1 MLQNVRL
8 ATIHSTR
15 LSFNAVNNAT
25 AEEIGTAAPLETAPK
40 RFADLEAI
48 DPRTQKAIKKVFKY
62 DTMSTVQEAVLT
74 RVPNTQDMFVKAK
87 TGTGKTLAFLMAALE
102 TSIQKNDNLRY
113 FEGSSILVV
122 SPTREL
128 ASQIAVEAQKL
139 TRFYPMKVHCLV
151 GGESKRRQL
160 DNLERGRAD
169 IIVATPGRLLDLL
182 DSSYRTKQLMKTLKV
197 VVLDEADQL
206 VDMGFRADVERIL
219 KQVPSKRQTM
229 LFSAT
234 LSPEIRDSLG
244 KVALDSD
251 YALIDTVGEDDVN
264 THLHVKQSAL
274 VVPYD
279 QQLTYLRNLLDNYPA
294 ARAGKTIVF
303 LPTTRST
310 MMYASLLKY
319 LSPRRVVFELHSKKA
334 QDQRSRIAQRFR
346 KASPGAV
353 LVTSDVSARGVDY
366 PGVSLVVQIG
376 VPSSREQY
384 IHRLGRTGRAGKDGE
399 GIIVLAPFEAP
410 FIKEDLGDLPVQN
423 LIPPTIEEK
432 EQHETDKLVSYVRDK
447 VIDPALIHDTY
458 TAYLGYY
465 AGRMQALNRPRSHV
479 IKEAG
484 TFIQALGVEQVP
496 ELSNRFMQLLG
507 IQERAP
513 KQPKRSMRN
522 NRFGGHGKDRFS
534 FDMGR
539 HDYKRG
545 RSGNRGKGDYEGHRT
560 FMNEFKRGFGR
571 RHND

>member
-1 MLQNVRL
+1 MFLSGRPIVSRNPLLQNVRL

-15 LSFNAVNNAT
+15 LCFNAVNNAT
-25 AEEIGTAAPLETAPK
+25 AEEIVTAAPLETPAPK

-48 DPRTQKAIKKVFKY
+48 DKRTQRAIKKVFKY
-62 DTMSTVQEAVLT
+62 ETMSTVQEAVLT

-139 TRFYPMKVHCLV
+139 TRFYPFQVHCLV
-151 GGESKRRQL
+151 GGESKKRQL
-160 DNLERGRAD
+160 DSLERGRAD

-219 KQVPSKRQTM
+219 KQVPRKRQTM

-234 LSPEIRDSLG
+234 LSPEIRESLG

-251 YALIDTVGEDDVN
+251 YALIDTVGEDDVH

-279 QQLTYLRNLLDNYPA
+279 QQLTYLRNLLNTYPA
-294 ARAGKTIVF
+294 AQVGKTIVF

-319 LSPRRVVFELHSKKA
+319 LAPKRVVLELHSKKQ
-334 QDQRSRIAQRFR
+334 QDQRSRIAQKFR
-346 KASPGAV
+346 KAPPGAV

-399 GIIVLAPFEAP
+399 GIIVLAPFETP
-410 FIKEDLGDLPVQN
+410 FVKDDIGDLPIQN
-423 LIPPTIEEK
+423 LIPPKIEDE
-432 EQHETDKLVSYVRDK
+432 EQEETDKLVTYVRNK
-447 VIDPALIHDTY
+447 VIDPSLIHDTY
-458 TAYLGYY
+458 TAYLGYCKY
-465 AGRMQALNRPRSHV
+465 HTRILRVLKYS
-479 IKEAG
+479 
-484 TFIQALGVEQVP
+484 
-496 ELSNRFMQLLG
+496 
-507 IQERAP
+507 
-513 KQPKRSMRN
+513 
-522 NRFGGHGKDRFS
+522 D
-534 FDMGR
+534 
-539 HDYKRG
+539 
-545 RSGNRGKGDYEGHRT
+545 
-560 FMNEFKRGFGR
+560 
-571 RHND
+571 